1 MYNRACL
8 PSVYAMATHYI
19 GGGVE
24 VDVRFLQNKR
34 MRWFR
39 GHVTRVRRR
48 MPKSVACDVQFEDGE
63 HAVNVTFA
71 DDAFEDEH
79 CIEAWRFAGVSELA
93 YDSAF
98 PLPASQPPKSQPV
111 SAPESEADATT
122 EGSDDEDEEKT
133 VENHRWSEW
142 LVRLGAI
149 VTFFA
154 ISPVIAHAL
163 SKYAVL

>member
-1 MYNRACL
+1 
-8 PSVYAMATHYI
+8 MATHYI

-63 HAVNVTFA
+63 HAVNVTFE
-71 DDAFEDEH
+71 DDAFEDEQ

-98 PLPASQPPKSQPV
+98 PVSAASQQPPPSQPI
-111 SAPESEADATT
+111 SAPESEDAS
-122 EGSDDEDEEKT
+122 EESDDNDGDEET
-133 VENHRWSEW
+133 AVENHRWSEW

-154 ISPVIAHAL
+154 VSPVIAYSL
-163 SKYAVL
+163 SKYAAL